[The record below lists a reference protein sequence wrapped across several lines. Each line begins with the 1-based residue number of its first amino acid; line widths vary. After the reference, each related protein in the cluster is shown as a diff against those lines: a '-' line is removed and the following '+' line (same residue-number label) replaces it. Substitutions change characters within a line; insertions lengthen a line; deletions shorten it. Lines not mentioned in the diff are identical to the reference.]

1 MAACHAYIFEIS
13 QQTAQAPRSCL
24 QIAACNFLFPGAD
37 TSASSP
43 IFRSLRR
50 RRFLRARC
58 SVQFRATCKL
68 FVLVGSA
75 ELYYVTG
82 STSIG
87 LLQLK
92 QSLSILAN
100 ISAHVFL
107 VFPYCLSFFGEDIFR
122 KKIDVNKLILNAIF
136 S

>member
-68 FVLVGSA
+68 LVLVGSA

-107 VFPYCLSFFGEDIFR
+107 VFLLFFRFSEKIFFER
-122 KKIDVNKLILNAIF
+122 KLM
-136 S
+136 

>member
-1 MAACHAYIFEIS
+1 MAACHAYILEIS

-107 VFPYCLSFFGEDIFR
+107 VFLLFFRFSEKILFER
-122 KKIDVNKLILNAIF
+122 KLM
-136 S
+136 